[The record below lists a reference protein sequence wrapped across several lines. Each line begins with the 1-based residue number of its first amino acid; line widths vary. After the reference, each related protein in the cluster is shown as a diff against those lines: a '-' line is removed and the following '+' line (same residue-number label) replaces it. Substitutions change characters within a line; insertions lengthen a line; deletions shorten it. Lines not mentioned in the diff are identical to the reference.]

1 MVKPFYVHL
10 DQTVKTNTRPTV
22 RKRGVGGW
30 LRLWTEEIEERFG
43 GWRCEVSF
51 IRERNGEKDI
61 VSRRMARPTARKHQ
75 RLATAAAR
83 GRSKMW
89 GFKEI

>member
-1 MVKPFYVHL
+1 MAHQAKE
-10 DQTVKTNTRPTV
+10 
-22 RKRGVGGW
+22 G
-30 LRLWTEEIEERFG
+30 FG

-51 IRERNGEKDI
+51 IRERKGEKDI
-61 VSRRMARPTARKHQ
+61 VSRRMARPTAKKCR
-75 RLATAAAR
+75 RLATAVAR